1 MVCTLFQP
9 ASRDGIPSGT
19 VLVIDVFNVLH
30 CGGILPPELVLHEL
44 SDLAWL
50 LENSRYAGSP
60 RVLVC
65 DGVRPGV
72 GHTGPSTTR
81 IGEARVIY
89 AGAGREADYEI
100 EGIIERSSFPTRLLV
115 VSSDKRIAKAARK
128 RHAPYLKSEGFL
140 RQLAL
145 DADRRHAEPMPKWV
159 HEIPLP
165 RSSVEHWLETF
176 GIDTQDQSTGSASA
190 RTTSERTNPDRIST
204 EPDLISRGLEAMEAL
219 DRPEPKTAAKPTEPE
234 VPLPKLTLGEHNPPP
249 AKSTPA
255 STDSKADSKK
265 ARPKIAKND
274 KSRGPQRPSL
284 PDAEE
289 LRRLALEQGIDLDA
303 IANDPDL
310 ER

>member
-1 MVCTLFQP
+1 M
-9 ASRDGIPSGT
+9 
-19 VLVIDVFNVLH
+19 LVIDVFNVLH

-165 RSSVEHWLETF
+165 RASVEHWLETF
-176 GIDTQDQSTGSASA
+176 GIDTQDQSSGNASV
-190 RTTSERTNPDRIST
+190 RTASDRISQDRGST

-219 DRPEPKTAAKPTEPE
+219 DRPEPRTAAKPIEPE
-234 VPLPKLTLGEHNPPP
+234 VPLPKLTLGQLNPPSTQSTP
-249 AKSTPA
+249 KSTE
-255 STDSKADSKK
+255 SKADSKK
-265 ARPKIAKND
+265 ALPKVEKPAKPRRSDNAG
-274 KSRGPQRPSL
+274 SPREPQRPSL

-303 IANDPDL
+303 IVNDPDL

>member
-1 MVCTLFQP
+1 M
-9 ASRDGIPSGT
+9 
-19 VLVIDVFNVLH
+19 LVIDVFNVLH

-89 AGAGREADYEI
+89 AGAGREADYES

-165 RSSVEHWLETF
+165 RASVEHWLETF
-176 GIDTQDQSTGSASA
+176 GIDTQDQSSGNASV
-190 RTTSERTNPDRIST
+190 RTASDRISQDRGST

-219 DRPEPKTAAKPTEPE
+219 DRPEPRTAAKPIEPE
-234 VPLPKLTLGEHNPPP
+234 VPLPKLTLGQLNPPSTQSTP
-249 AKSTPA
+249 KSTE
-255 STDSKADSKK
+255 SKADSKK
-265 ARPKIAKND
+265 ALPKVEKPAKPRRSDNAG
-274 KSRGPQRPSL
+274 SPREPQRPSL

-303 IANDPDL
+303 IANDTDL